1 MSCTTVLV
9 GKKAS
14 NDGSTMIARNDDG
27 FYDVKK
33 LVVVP
38 PEKQPRK
45 YKSVIS
51 HLTIDLPDNP
61 MSYTC
66 CPNVDLKDGIWAAT
80 GINSANVGMTATET
94 TTTNAR
100 VLGCDPYVTYRKAK
114 SKKEKD
120 IPGGIGEED
129 LVVLVLPYI
138 HSAKEGVIRLG
149 QLIEQYGTYESNGIA
164 FNDENE
170 VWWFESIGGHHWMAR
185 KVKDEEYV
193 IMPNQFGL
201 DRFDL
206 DDAFGR
212 QKENMCSADL
222 KEFIEANH
230 LDTNNDGTF
239 NPRLIFG
246 SHDDQDHVYNT
257 PRAWYMARYFNPR
270 TYQWD
275 GDNADFTPESDD
287 IPWSLVPERKI
298 TVEDVKYILS
308 SYYQGT
314 EYNPYS
320 SNTSDHKGMYR
331 SIGIARTGVMTINQ
345 IRSDVPERIKAVEWV
360 CFGPNPFNAMIPVYA
375 NTDRIPGYLSKVEIN
390 VDTANF
396 YWTSRLIAALAESDY
411 ASTIQII
418 NRYQNAAAAKGRQ
431 LIHEYDLRIKE
442 EGYKPQTIHEAN
454 EIICREIMTIASDT
468 LSKVLLEAS
477 RKMKCN
483 YNRADN

>member
-1 MSCTTVLV
+1 MSCTTILV

-51 HLTIDLPDNP
+51 HLQIELPDQP
-61 MSYTC
+61 MAYTC
-66 CPNVDLKDGIWAAT
+66 CPNVDLKDGVWAAT
-80 GINSANVGMTATET
+80 GINAANVGMTATET

-100 VLGCDPYVTYRKAK
+100 VLGGDPYVAFQKAK
-114 SKKEKD
+114 TRKEKD

-129 LVVLVLPYI
+129 LIVLVLPYI
-138 HSAKEGVIRLG
+138 HTAREGVIRLG

-170 VWWFESIGGHHWMAR
+170 VWWFETIGGHHWMAR
-185 KVKDEEYV
+185 RVKDEEYV
-193 IMPNQFGL
+193 IMPNQFGM

-206 DDAFGR
+206 TDALGQ

-222 KEFIEANH
+222 KEFIDDNH

-257 PRAWYMARYFNPR
+257 PRAWYMARYFNPHSFR
-270 TYQWD
+270 WD
-275 GDNADFTPESDD
+275 GENADFTPESDN
-287 IPWSLVPERKI
+287 IPWALVPERKI

-345 IRSDVPERIKAVEWV
+345 IRSDVPEEIKAVEWV
-360 CFGPNPFNAMIPVYA
+360 CFGPNPFNAMIPLYA
-375 NTDRIPGYLSKVEIN
+375 HTDRIPAYLSKVETA
-390 VDTANF
+390 VDTSNF

-418 NRYQNAAAAKGRQ
+418 NRYQNTAAAKGRQ
-431 LIHEYDLRIKE
+431 LIHEYDKRIKT
-442 EGYKPQTIHEAN
+442 EGDSEVLIHEAN
-454 EIICREIMTIASDT
+454 ERICKEIQTIASDT

-477 RKMKCN
+477 KKMKCN